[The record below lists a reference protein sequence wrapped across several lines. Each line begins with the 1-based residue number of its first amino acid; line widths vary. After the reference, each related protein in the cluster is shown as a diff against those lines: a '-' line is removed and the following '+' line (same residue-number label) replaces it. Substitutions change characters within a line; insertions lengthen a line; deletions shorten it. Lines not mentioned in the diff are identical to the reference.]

1 MRFET
6 VTAVSFGPF
15 RGEHLRLAPAFTIV
29 TGPNESG
36 KTTWAAAL
44 YSSLAGRRR
53 SRGRGTRDD
62 AQFKAKHKPWSGSR
76 WQVTT
81 TIRTDDGTRLNIT
94 HDLVGGT
101 SRILPTGTSRL
112 LSRSELEHRF
122 GLSSTDWDDI
132 DVAELFGLSRGTLR
146 ATTFVPQAEILRV
159 LEQADELQQYLQR
172 AASSQTVD
180 VTAQEVLDTL
190 NADLAT
196 RVGSLSIGR
205 RPLRRATEE
214 LQDAEDMLYQLR
226 AARDELRRTTIQVA
240 ELARDEAQARNALA
254 QAQAWQKWADV
265 DALEGRI
272 GRIRSF
278 DAELAADSGVGEPAP
293 PELLKKVLDA
303 RIAFLTRGEPPEAP
317 TGPSVDALQSQ
328 LAALPQAPEGDTSPD
343 PRVRALWEQLNHATS
358 AAASRAELAHEN
370 ATDDELPYAD
380 SDELRRHANRLRLRR
395 PTWDPLEDETETLL
409 RNQHA
414 QALERFVHDLSAW
427 QARKAAHEQAATRYA
442 TARERYAAEQAE
454 YARKWD
460 AYRATLESR
469 SESVGRRGL
478 SSGAARFGAPQW
490 LLMIGAALIVAGLAA
505 TLLDPL
511 IGVLVAAL
519 GVVVVVAS
527 LLMRT
532 GSRRASDDRAPSVP
546 QMVTPPPAPQPPDPP
561 DLPHLGDTPTEPA
574 LSDQV
579 AAIALRR
586 SDWGQRAS
594 LFDAAHDQLTEELT
608 RLGLPTNPEDLD
620 RLAQAIDLRAGA
632 RKLGEEQRAD
642 LNRLQG
648 EVRGAAKR
656 LLDALSEKGEQ
667 PPVAEGKEAVAADAA
682 YRLYEAACSRR
693 AEIATEASRR
703 ADLTRALEA
712 RSTADAAYRTAV
724 ERWASRGDELL
735 ATARLVGGDPGE
747 DAQAAAQLIGD
758 WLGAQDHA
766 AAIRQKRDR
775 ISSLREQLLTGSTL
789 HQLESHVATAR
800 AGLSVRPETLPPNT
814 DELVAAASTKVE
826 ACVARRATAE
836 GQLVRLRE
844 QEGDLPAAI
853 ELAAAR
859 RAEKDSLV
867 ELKATLELAIE
878 HLEAAQQ
885 QAHRTITPV
894 LESAIRRR
902 LPLVTGGRYQDARVT
917 PETLAVELQERSG
930 VWRDA
935 ALLSQGTAEQTFLLL
950 RLALVEHLGTDE
962 TMPLILDDVTVQCD
976 ATRTEALLS
985 LLHDISKER
994 QVILFSQETS
1004 VRDWA
1009 ATHLDPARSDLMVS
1023 LPPLG

>member
-15 RGEHLRLAPAFTIV
+15 RGEHLGLAPAFTIV

-76 WQVTT
+76 WQVTSAIT
-81 TIRTDDGTRLNIT
+81 TDDGTRLTIT
-94 HDLVGGT
+94 QDLVGGT
-101 SRILPTGTSRL
+101 TRILPTGTPKP
-112 LSRSELEHRF
+112 LSRSELERRF

-132 DVAELFGLSRGTLR
+132 DVGELFGLSRGTLR

-159 LEQADELQQYLQR
+159 LEQSDELQQYLQR
-172 AASSQTVD
+172 ATSSQAID

-190 NADLAT
+190 KADLAT

-205 RPLRRATEE
+205 RPLRRAIEE
-214 LQDAEDMLYQLR
+214 LQDAEDTLYKLR
-226 AARDELRRTTIQVA
+226 AARDDLRRTTIRVA
-240 ELARDEAQARNALA
+240 ELARDETQARNTLA
-254 QAQAWQKWADV
+254 QAQAWQKWAEV
-265 DALEGRI
+265 DALESRI
-272 GRIRSF
+272 AKIRGY
-278 DAELAADSGVGEPAP
+278 DAELADSTVVGEPAP
-293 PELLKKVLDA
+293 PELLKKVRDA
-303 RIAFLTRGEPPEAP
+303 RIAFLARDEPPEAP
-317 TGPSVDALQSQ
+317 TGPSVDALESQ
-328 LAALPQAPEGDTSPD
+328 LATLPQAPDGDTSPD
-343 PRVRALWEQLNHATS
+343 PQVRAVWEQFHHATS
-358 AAASRAELAHEN
+358 AVASRTELPLET
-370 ATDDELPYAD
+370 ATDEALPDAE

-395 PTWDPLEDETETLL
+395 PTWDPREDETESLL
-409 RNQHA
+409 RNRHA
-414 QALERFVHDLSAW
+414 QALERFAHDLSAW
-427 QARKAAHEQAATRYA
+427 QARAAAHEQAATWYA

-454 YARKWD
+454 YARSWD
-460 AYRATLESR
+460 AYRATLTTRGEP
-469 SESVGRRGL
+469 VGRRGL

-490 LLMIGAALIVAGLAA
+490 LLVIGASLIVAGLAA

-511 IGVLVAAL
+511 IGALIAAL
-519 GVVVVVAS
+519 GVAVVVAG

-532 GSRRASDDRAPSVP
+532 GSRRATDGGAPSVP
-546 QMVTPPPAPQPPDPP
+546 QMDAPPPAPQAPEPT
-561 DLPHLGDTPTEPA
+561 DLPHPGDRPTEPA

-579 AAIALRR
+579 AAIASRR
-586 SDWGQRAS
+586 SDWQQRAS
-594 LFDAAHDQLTEELT
+594 LFDAAHAQLTEQLS
-608 RLGLPTNPEDLD
+608 RRGLPSNPEELD

-632 RKLGEEQRAD
+632 RRLGEQQRAD
-642 LNRLQG
+642 LTRLQS
-648 EVRGAAKR
+648 EAQLAAAR
-656 LLDALSEKGEQ
+656 LLDALREKGEQ
-667 PPVAEGKEAVAADAA
+667 PPIAEGEEADAADAA
-682 YRLYEAACSRR
+682 YRLYEAACDRR
-693 AEIATEASRR
+693 AEIASQASRR

-712 RSTADAAYRTAV
+712 RSAADAAYRTAI
-724 ERWASRGDELL
+724 ERWASRADELL
-735 ATARLVGGDPGE
+735 ATARLVGGDPSD
-747 DAQAAAQLIGD
+747 DAQAAAQWLGD
-758 WLGAQDHA
+758 WLEAQDHA
-766 AAIRQKRDR
+766 AAVYQKRDR
-775 ISSLREQLLTGSTL
+775 IGSLRAQLLTGATL
-789 HQLESHVATAR
+789 EQLATKVDTLT
-800 AGLSVRPETLPPNT
+800 AGLGKRPQSLPPNP
-814 DELVAAASTKVE
+814 DELVASASAQVE
-826 ACVARRATAE
+826 ACVTLRATAE

-844 QEGDLPAAI
+844 QEGDLPAAV
-853 ELAAAR
+853 ELAAASR
-859 RAEKDSLV
+859 SEKDSLI

-950 RLALVEHLGTDE
+950 RLALVEHLGTAE